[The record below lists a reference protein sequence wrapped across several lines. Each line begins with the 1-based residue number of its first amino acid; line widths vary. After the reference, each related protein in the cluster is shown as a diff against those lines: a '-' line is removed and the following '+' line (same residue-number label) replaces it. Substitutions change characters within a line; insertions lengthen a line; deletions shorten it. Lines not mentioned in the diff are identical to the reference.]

1 MFRKYISNRGSA
13 LFMVIST
20 MTALMVS
27 CMAMYFSMVSARASQ
42 YAVFNQMQ
50 AKQSAQSIADI
61 IRNSI
66 ADPAN
71 HGMGGGLLL
80 EKMKELEVGE
90 SITTDANGFKSLD
103 PNNAALTNMDEEQ
116 LGAYAVTITRLADVD
131 GMPMYD
137 ITVMS
142 SVGGNRDAVHLQ
154 IGYNASETPDP
165 SEGEDGGGGD
175 AELFSA
181 TGYVPNDA
189 YISGGYYLTD
199 VFYDTQFTYMN
210 MFTGSGENRI
220 AQNLST
226 GGDLMLGPDAMTVV
240 HSHSGDSISDEDV
253 NKIGPV
259 TWAIRGNF
267 YPQLNSDFGMR
278 GGSQV
283 LVGGD
288 FTFDSGNNS
297 FYVRNEGYNG
307 TETLGD
313 HICVY
318 VNGDLN
324 YSGADIKTNI
334 WFFVNGDIY
343 NIGNNAQHN
352 AKLFVTGATAEE
364 RQAKVHSTTSLPVEE
379 WKIDGSFDGGL
390 TYTQAMELLGQKTQ
404 TIDYYKWDLSKNTE
418 SAQEVDIRINA
429 TNNEF
434 TDDEGNVT
442 EAHQNTFI
450 FAYDENVDS
459 AKYLKSKGGH
469 ENGVIGSSFVI
480 KSVWTQDDGNTAG
493 ETILIDTG
501 DNPNNIMTIKLS
513 DVTGKGEFSW
523 FVQRDTTVT
532 SWYPYQ
538 ANYSNPHT
546 PTGMIN
552 NNMRLVLVK
561 GRGTVLIDVPKG
573 ITYQD
578 AGYQQTGHIG
588 WWLLEG
594 GKISTTG
601 DGHLTFS
608 GLNPQGKYSAG
619 LVPYVHRVCTEGD
632 GCEFTESTSDVKCNE
647 CNGNLTLV
655 TCKVHGEVNKYC
667 SSCHPEKKDRKD
679 WCKNHVDKKK
689 FEEFYNGLTDLNKEA
704 VTGKDGKIVYPNAN
718 FMLVSCDE
726 SAEMLFS
733 QTKSGENITNNT
745 LFGFIYAPY
754 MSYLA
759 AGGAQAGG
767 LVKLLGGLTVGDYDI
782 RAIHSYI
789 GCYPDKMP
797 NELAGMAGGGSIAD
811 GKLSGT
817 TKSWKIEIGGYR

>member
-1 MFRKYISNRGSA
+1 MRYIFRKYISNRGSA

-50 AKQSAQSIADI
+50 ANQTAQSIADTI
-61 IRNSI
+61 YNSM
-66 ADPAN
+66 AN
-71 HGMGGGLLL
+71 TNNAGMGGDLLRQ
-80 EKMKELEVGE
+80 KMLELEVGE

-103 PNNAALTNMDEEQ
+103 PTAGLDKEDEDQ
-116 LGAYAVTITRLADVD
+116 LGAYAVTITRLKDVN
-131 GMPMYD
+131 GNPVFD

-142 SVGGNRDAVHLQ
+142 SVGGNRDAVHFK
-154 IGYNASETPDP
+154 IDYNLNETPDP
-165 SEGEDGGGGD
+165 DSGEDGGGGD
-175 AELFSA
+175 AELFAA

-226 GGDLMLGPDAMTVV
+226 GGDLMIGPDAMTVV
-240 HSHSGDSISDEDV
+240 HSHSGDSISNEEV

-267 YPQLNSDFGMR
+267 YPQFGSDFGMR

-288 FTFDSGNNS
+288 YTFDSGNNS
-297 FYVRNEGYNG
+297 FYVKNDGYNG
-307 TETLGD
+307 TEKPLAD

-324 YSGADIKTNI
+324 YSGSDIKSNV
-334 WFFVNGDIY
+334 WFFVNGDVY
-343 NIGNNAQHN
+343 GVGNNKQSN
-352 AKLFVTGATAEE
+352 ARLFVTGATAEK
-364 RQAKVHSTTSLPVEE
+364 RQAKMHCSTNLPVEE
-379 WKIDGSFDGGL
+379 WKIDAPFSEGL
-390 TYTQAMELLGQKTQ
+390 SYNDAMELLGQKTQ

-418 SAQEVDIRINA
+418 GAQEVDLRLNA
-429 TNNEF
+429 TSSPYTDEKGTIGANES
-434 TDDEGNVT
+434 
-442 EAHQNTFI
+442 TFI
-450 FAYDENVDS
+450 FAYDNNVSS
-459 AKYLKSKGGH
+459 ASLLKANGGK
-469 ENGVIGSSFVI
+469 ENGVVGNAFVI
-480 KSVWTQDDGNTAG
+480 KSVLTHGDNNNGQA
-493 ETILIDTG
+493 IIIDTG
-501 DNPNNIMTIKLS
+501 DDPNNIMTIKLS
-513 DVTGKGEFSW
+513 DVTGNGEFSW
-523 FVQRDTTVT
+523 FADQNEEWGAEHKV
-532 SWYPYQ
+532 WFG
-538 ANYSNPHT
+538 T

-578 AGYQQTGHIG
+578 AGFQQTGHIG
-588 WWLLEG
+588 WWLIEG
-594 GKISTTG
+594 GKITTNE
-601 DGHLTFS
+601 DGHLKFS
-608 GLNPQGKYSAG
+608 GLDPQGKYSAK
-619 LVPYVHRVCTEGD
+619 LVPYVHRVCTPGD
-632 GCEFTESTSDVKCNE
+632 GCTATPEKSSTAKCNK
-647 CNGNLTLV
+647 CGGYLTEV
-655 TCKVHGEVNKYC
+655 TCAIHGSVNKYC
-667 SSCHPEKKDRKD
+667 AACYPEKATRTD
-679 WCKNHVDKKK
+679 WCKNHVDNKK
-689 FEEFYNGLTDLNKEA
+689 FDEFYNTLSGAEKDA
-704 VTGKDGKIVYPNAN
+704 VTDKDGKIIYPNTN

-733 QTKSGENITNNT
+733 ETKSGQNITNNT

-759 AGGAQAGG
+759 AGDVQAGG
-767 LVKLLGGLTVGDYDI
+767 LVKLLGGMTVGDYDI

-797 NELAGMAGGGSIAD
+797 NEIAGMEGGGSIAG
-811 GKLSGT
+811 GKLKGT
-817 TKSWKIEIGGYR
+817 TKSWKIGIAGY